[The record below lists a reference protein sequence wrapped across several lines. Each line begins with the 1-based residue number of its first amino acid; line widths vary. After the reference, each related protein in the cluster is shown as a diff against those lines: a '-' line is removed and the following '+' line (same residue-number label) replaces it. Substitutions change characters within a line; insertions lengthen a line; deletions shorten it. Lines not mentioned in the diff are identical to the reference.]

1 MKSSAKTP
9 LAHVGSIIEKSLGS
23 YRRQNDMEML
33 QIFDMWEDAVGETVS
48 INAKPAA
55 FKGDLLLV
63 HVSSSAWMHHLYFQK
78 HDLIKK
84 INDTLG
90 SDLVREL
97 KFKIG
102 CI

>member
-1 MKSSAKTP
+1 MNTSSKTP
-9 LAHVGSIIEKSLGS
+9 LAHVGSILEKSLGS
-23 YRRQNDMEML
+23 YRRKNDMDML
-33 QIFDMWEDAVGETVS
+33 KIFDMWEDAVGESVS
-48 INAKPAA
+48 MNAKPAA

-78 HDLIKK
+78 HELIEK
-84 INDTLG
+84 INTTLG

-102 CI
+102 CF

>member
-33 QIFDMWEDAVGETVS
+33 QIFDMWEEAVGETVS

-55 FKGDLLLV
+55 FKGNLLLV
-63 HVSSSAWMHHLYFQK
+63 HVSSSAWMHHLFFQK

-84 INDTLG
+84 INATLG